1 MRHTTTA
8 TLLATLLLGAAVGCG
23 SDHHDPDPAACRT
36 AIKAQYEPGTAKLK
50 GEPERPSECD
60 GLSDDELSK
69 IVTGVIEE
77 NTR

>member
-8 TLLATLLLGAAVGCG
+8 LLATLLLAGGAVGCG

-36 AIKAQYEPGTAKLK
+36 AIKAQYEPGTATLK

-60 GLSDDELSK
+60 GLSTDALSK